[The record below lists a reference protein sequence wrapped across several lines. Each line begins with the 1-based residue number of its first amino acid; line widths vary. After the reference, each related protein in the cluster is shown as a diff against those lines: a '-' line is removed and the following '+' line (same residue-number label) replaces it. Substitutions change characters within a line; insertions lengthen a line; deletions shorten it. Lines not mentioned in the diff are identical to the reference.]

1 MIIINVDALIR
12 KQSKYRR
19 QREVRVKHREIVL
32 FSLQGTDCSTLI
44 LLRNTAC
51 KYLVVKNRNI
61 SQWDIIGTYP
71 APSSTQ

>member
-19 QREVRVKHREIVL
+19 QKVRVKHQEIVL
-32 FSLQGTDCSTLI
+32 FSLQGTDCSTLF

-71 APSSTQ
+71 DPSSTH